1 MSEGEPGTTHN
12 NGSGSPERMARTAG
26 RYESW
31 IAEGISAAREA
42 SSEIDLMTARLI
54 AHALGRGVGRTS
66 ALADFG
72 RTGKGDYESLRDEY
86 LPLYGD
92 PTTPTQIREW
102 IDWFG
107 THLVQRE
114 QIGSGRRFMNEHQAP
129 QLDRLLVRADLALGE
144 QHLSVHVPASTPR
157 DAVDHL
163 AVTLRGMG
171 LERDE
176 ALQAFLSLP
185 DVNALTDDLAAAFS
199 SSYVDTFDRLEDA
212 VHGLMDIEE
221 WEKDINEFAH
231 EHGFILEGVT
241 PDYEVLIERLRDA
254 YDLVEWKG
262 AVHAFYT

>member
-1 MSEGEPGTTHN
+1 MSEREPGTTHN
-12 NGSGSPERMARTAG
+12 NRSGSPERMARTAG
-26 RYESW
+26 RYENW

-54 AHALGRGVGRTS
+54 AHTLGRATGRTS
-66 ALADFG
+66 ALANFG
-72 RTGKGDYESLRDEY
+72 RTGDGDYEALRDEY
-86 LPLYGD
+86 LALYSD
-92 PTTPTQIREW
+92 PTSPPLIREW

-157 DAVDHL
+157 DAIDQL
-163 AVTLRGMG
+163 AGTLRELGVDG
-171 LERDE
+171 DE
-176 ALQAFLSLP
+176 AMQAFLSLP
-185 DVNALTDDLAAAFS
+185 DVNALTDDLTAAFS
-199 SSYVDTFDRLEDA
+199 ASYVDTFDRLEDA
-212 VHGLMDIEE
+212 VHGLMEVDE
-221 WEKDINEFAH
+221 WEKDINEYAH
-231 EHGFILEGVT
+231 ERGFFVEGVT
-241 PDYEVLIERLRDA
+241 PDYEVLIERVRDA